1 MTTTTTPTPTPITPN
16 PFDLT
21 GRTALITGGNGG
33 LGLAMALGL
42 AHAGAD
48 LAIAGRNPAKN
59 AAAVAAIQSTGR
71 RALAIP
77 ADVTSDSDIDDLVAR
92 AVRHFGPLHILVN
105 NAGATVRK
113 PPQDI
118 AAAEWDAVLDVN
130 LRAAFLVSKA
140 VYPHFQAQGGGKII
154 SIGSMFSIFGGGGSG
169 VPYSA
174 SKGGIVQLA
183 KSLAVAWAA
192 DNIQSNA
199 ILPGWFRTDLTQSIP
214 DTQPERYDL
223 INRRIPMGRWG
234 DPAELQGAAVF
245 LSSRAS
251 DYITGAV
258 ITVDGGYSV
267 S

>member
-1 MTTTTTPTPTPITPN
+1 MTTAHHHN
-16 PFDLT
+16 LFDLT
-21 GRTALITGGNGG
+21 GRVALITGGNGG
-33 LGLAMALGL
+33 LGLGMALGL

-48 LAIAGRNPAKN
+48 IAIAARNPAKN
-59 AAAVAAIQSTGR
+59 AAAVAAIAATGR
-71 RALAIP
+71 RAVAIP
-77 ADVTSDSDIDDLVAR
+77 TDVTSASDLDDMAAR
-92 AVRHFGPLHILVN
+92 AVASFGHIDILVN

-118 AAAEWDAVLDVN
+118 TAAEWDNVLDVN
-130 LRAAFLVSKA
+130 LRAAFLSCRA

-169 VPYSA
+169 VPYSS

-183 KSLAVAWAA
+183 KSFAVAWAA

-199 ILPGWFRTDLTQSIP
+199 ILPGWFMTELTAAIP
-214 DTQPERYDL
+214 ETQPERYDL

-234 DPAELQGAAVF
+234 DAGELQGVAVF
-245 LSSRAS
+245 LASRAS
-251 DYITGAV
+251 DYVTGAV

-267 S
+267 A

>member
-1 MTTTTTPTPTPITPN
+1 MTTAHHHN
-16 PFDLT
+16 LFDLT
-21 GRTALITGGNGG
+21 GRVALITGGNGG
-33 LGLAMALGL
+33 LGLGMALGL

-48 LAIAGRNPAKN
+48 IAIAARNPAKN
-59 AAAVAAIQSTGR
+59 AAAVAAIAATGR
-71 RALAIP
+71 RAIAIP
-77 ADVTSDSDIDDLVAR
+77 TDVTSASELDDMAAR
-92 AVRHFGPLHILVN
+92 AVARLGRVDILVN

-118 AAAEWDAVLDVN
+118 TAAEWDNVLDVN
-130 LRAAFLVSKA
+130 LRAAFLSCRA

-169 VPYSA
+169 VPYSS

-183 KSLAVAWAA
+183 KSFAVAWAA

-199 ILPGWFRTDLTQSIP
+199 ILPGWFMTELTAAIP
-214 DTQPERYDL
+214 ETQPERYDL

-234 DPAELQGAAVF
+234 DAGELQGVAVF
-245 LSSRAS
+245 LASRAS
-251 DYITGAV
+251 DYVTGAV

-267 S
+267 A